1 MRPIIGMSFRC
12 SMAACIRARLEVSGS
27 CTITSGS
34 SSKVMKLMRSFG
46 LSKQRRE
53 GRREGGRGRDG
64 EGEEA
69 RELRIVVANSL

>member
-34 SSKVMKLMRSFG
+34 SSKVMKLTRRFG
-46 LSKQRRE
+46 LSEQRRE
-53 GRREGGRGRDG
+53 GRREGGRNREGGR
-64 EGEEA
+64 EGGKERGSE
-69 RELRIVVANSL
+69 